1 MARGQSD
8 ADFERVNT
16 LVAGGMRKMHAFA
29 AVAEERGVSA
39 NGVRVNYYNASRR
52 ANSTTAKSPR
62 TATRR
67 RTSKRRTRR
76 AATMAAVSNGTGNID
91 DLAARLIANI
101 EALAKAVSAQNRE
114 LVELRDRVDRARDA
128 LG

>member
-8 ADFERVNT
+8 ADFERVNM
-16 LVAGGMRKMHAFA
+16 LVAGGMKKMQAFA
-29 AVAEERGVSA
+29 AVAEQRGVSA

-52 ANSTTAKSPR
+52 ASSTTAKSPR
-62 TATRR
+62 TAGER
-67 RTSKRRTRR
+67 RTSKRSSRR
-76 AATMAAVSNGTGNID
+76 AAPIAVVSNGRGNID
-91 DLAARLIANI
+91 DLAGRLIANI